1 MNRVLQALVITALMS
16 STAVAGQADWKL
28 HSLAGIEFS
37 VPEGAEVTS
46 RELPER
52 VNVVV
57 VTHGDEVLIMTLYR
71 GKSSPSV
78 KQAVS
83 THTEEFERRVAN
95 EGNLR
100 VGRDS
105 VKILGRVRNVRTITH
120 GMKSA
125 RERTNVTA
133 VRLTKTT
140 FVAAWT
146 APAKLKKTMTGLI
159 LKDVS
164 FK

>member
-1 MNRVLQALVITALMS
+1 MNRFLIALTLVLATS
-16 STAVAGQADWKL
+16 STATAAPDGWELQT
-28 HSLAGIEFS
+28 LAGIEFS
-37 VPEGAEVTS
+37 VPKGAEVTS
-46 RELPER
+46 RQLPER
-52 VNVVV
+52 VNVVA

-71 GKSSPSV
+71 GKTSPSV

-83 THTEEFERRVAN
+83 THAEEFERRVAN
-95 EGNLR
+95 KGTLR
-100 VGRDS
+100 LGRDS
-105 VKILGRVRNVRTITH
+105 VTILGRTRDVRTITH

-125 RERTNVTA
+125 RERTNVAA

-146 APAKLKKTMTGLI
+146 TPAKLKRTTTSLI
-159 LKDVS
+159 LKSIS

>member
-1 MNRVLQALVITALMS
+1 MKRLLFALAVVLLLPSVATAAPDGWTLQS
-16 STAVAGQADWKL
+16 VAGV
-28 HSLAGIEFS
+28 EFS
-37 VPEGAEVTS
+37 VPKGAEVTS

-52 VNVVV
+52 VNVVA

-83 THTEEFERRVAN
+83 THAEEFERRVAHK
-95 EGNLR
+95 GNLR
-100 VGRDS
+100 LGRDS
-105 VKILGRVRNVRTITH
+105 VKILGRTRDVRTITH

-125 RERTNVTA
+125 RERTNVAA

-140 FVAAWT
+140 FVASWT
-146 APAKLKKTMTGLI
+146 TPAKLKRTKTSLI
-159 LKDVS
+159 LKSIS